1 MEIHG
6 YKKNGIQKKD
16 FNIKRQYEF
25 DGLSVENHAE
35 HGYRIFPL
43 KGVLESPLS
52 IQLRQKFIK
61 SYSLL
66 CVRFST
72 SFAFIYSKNGSAA
85 WFCASVFVW
94 RVSFIFFFLRAF
106 VCFRQIAKG
115 NAKTKPYYR
124 RENWFHLIFL
134 FLFSVLPYLYSQ
146 IRTTSKKTSLCLF
159 AKQNEARIKVT
170 PVHGFQSFV

>member
-1 MEIHG
+1 MDTKKME
-6 YKKNGIQKKD
+6 YKKRI

-35 HGYRIFPL
+35 HGYRINPL

-72 SFAFIYSKNGSAA
+72 SFAFIYSKK
-85 WFCASVFVW
+85 WFGCLVLCECFCLACVFH
-94 RVSFIFFFLRAF
+94 IFFSCVR
-106 VCFRQIAKG
+106 
-115 NAKTKPYYR
+115 
-124 RENWFHLIFL
+124 
-134 FLFSVLPYLYSQ
+134 LYISG
-146 IRTTSKKTSLCLF
+146 K
-159 AKQNEARIKVT
+159 
-170 PVHGFQSFV
+170 

>member
-1 MEIHG
+1 MDTKKLE
-6 YKKNGIQKKD
+6 YKKRI

-35 HGYRIFPL
+35 HGYRINPL

-94 RVSFIFFFLRAF
+94 RVSFIFFFPAC
-106 VCFRQIAKG
+106 VCIFQANSKG
-115 NAKTKPYYR
+115 
-124 RENWFHLIFL
+124 
-134 FLFSVLPYLYSQ
+134 
-146 IRTTSKKTSLCLF
+146 
-159 AKQNEARIKVT
+159 
-170 PVHGFQSFV
+170 